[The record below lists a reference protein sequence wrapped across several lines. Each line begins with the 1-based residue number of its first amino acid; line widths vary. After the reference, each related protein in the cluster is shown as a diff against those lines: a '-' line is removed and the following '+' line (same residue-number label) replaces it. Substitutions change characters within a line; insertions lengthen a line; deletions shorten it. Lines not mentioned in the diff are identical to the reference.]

1 MKHPDGEV
9 RIWVCQCV
17 YIHVNV
23 HISRKGQEPLQRT
36 LNEIVVELPVNGVG
50 VLISPMHENI
60 RLTLDPYTQ

>member
-9 RIWVCQCV
+9 RIWVCQC
-17 YIHVNV
+17 
-23 HISRKGQEPLQRT
+23 GQEPLQRT